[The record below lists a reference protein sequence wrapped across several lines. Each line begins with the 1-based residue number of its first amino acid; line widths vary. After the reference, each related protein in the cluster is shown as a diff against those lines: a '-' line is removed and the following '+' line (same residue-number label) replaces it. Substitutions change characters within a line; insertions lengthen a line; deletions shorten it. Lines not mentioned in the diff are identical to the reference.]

1 MDSPKPSLNLLKPEQ
16 RFILKWL
23 SADEL
28 ARLERRILDMSP
40 RQYRLLKYDWGIGVG
55 QEEE

>member
-1 MDSPKPSLNLLKPEQ
+1 MESPKPSLNLLKPEQ

-28 ARLERRILDMSP
+28 ARLEKRILEISP
-40 RQYRLLKYDWGIGVG
+40 RQYRLLKYGWEIGDG